1 MGSWRTIRTALVLV
15 ALVPSLCFAWGPD
28 GHRIVATIA
37 THYLTPEAK
46 AGVQALLGDQTLADV
61 ACWADEV
68 KDDPEYEWSI
78 PLHYANVEPGAESFV
93 LERDCPPEGCVVRAI
108 IDYTKVLRSKEAST
122 TEKTEALKFLVHFV
136 ADIHQPLHVSR
147 ARDRGGNDIA
157 VEFFHDKTN
166 LHWVWDSG
174 LIRRMKKEW
183 TQYAADLLGTITPE
197 QVADWSRK
205 TNPVDWATESYR
217 LALSHAYAIPKD
229 GVLDQEYL
237 DRNIP
242 VVEERLKMAG
252 VRLAAL
258 LNDVFAKDD

>member
-1 MGSWRTIRTALVLV
+1 MRSWRTFRTALVLV
-15 ALVPSLCFAWGPD
+15 SLVPSLCFAWGPD
-28 GHRIVATIA
+28 GHRIIAEIA

-46 AGVQALLGDQTLADV
+46 AGVHALLGDETLADV
-61 ACWADEV
+61 ASWADEV
-68 KDDPEYEWSI
+68 KGDPDYEWSI
-78 PLHYANVEPGAESFV
+78 PLHYANVEPGAEAFV

-108 IDYTKVLRSKEAST
+108 IDYTALLRSQEAST
-122 TEKTEALKFLVHFV
+122 SEKAEALKFLVHFV

-166 LHWVWDSG
+166 LHRVWDSG
-174 LIRRMKKEW
+174 LIRRMKREW
-183 TQYAADLLGTITPE
+183 KQYAADLLDAITPE
-197 QVADWSRK
+197 QMVDWSRR

-229 GVLDQEYL
+229 GQLGQEYL

-252 VRLAAL
+252 IRLAAL
-258 LNDVFAKDD
+258 LNKVFAGDE